1 MANASPHVTA
11 LRPRSIALVGPYR
24 AGKSTLFGEL
34 LAAAGAARAVPDERG
49 DSVGAET
56 RLAHCTY
63 LGDHWSILDCSGS
76 VEFAFAEAAALA
88 VVDLA
93 VVVCEPAPSRALA
106 VAPVLRA
113 LDEAGQPHIIF
124 VNKIDTLEG
133 SVRETLAALQA
144 HSRRPL
150 VLRQVPLREGGRVTG
165 YADVVSERAYR
176 YLEGEA
182 SELVHMPAQA
192 EARREEGRDALIDVL
207 ADHHDALLEQV
218 IEGVRPSSGQVFERL
233 RADQA
238 SGAIVEVLF
247 GAAVH
252 GNGIR
257 RLWKTLRHDVP
268 FAADTASRLG
278 VAEAGEPLVQVFK
291 AVQAGHAGRLSYAR
305 IWRGAIEDGMSL
317 DGARLGGLFRMPS
330 GEAVR
335 TPRAETG
342 ELVLLGRLERG
353 ASGATL
359 SPSGSAPKLPFPVP
373 PPPVYALALAVQ
385 DPSDEVKL
393 SGVLQRMVDEDPSL
407 SVDSSPETG
416 ETVLRGQGEMHLR
429 SALERLARVYGLR
442 VQAARPRV
450 PFKQSIRRAVH
461 QHTRLKRQTGGH
473 GQFADVKLDIAP
485 RGRGEGF
492 LFVDRIAGGAVPRQ
506 YIPAVAAAAEAACEK
521 GPLGFPVID
530 VAVTLVDGGF
540 HSVDSSELA
549 FKNATRISMME
560 GLGKAD
566 PMLLEP
572 IDHVTLAVP
581 STFLANA
588 QHLVTT
594 RDGRILG
601 YGEKEG
607 WGGWDELTALIPEVE
622 LHDLIIKLRSQTLGL
637 GTYTTRFDHYAEA
650 RRAAPQPG

>member
-1 MANASPHVTA
+1 MSKASPHVTA

-24 AGKSTLFGEL
+24 TGKSTLFGEL
-34 LAAAGAARAVPDERG
+34 LVAAGAVPDGRG
-49 DSVGAET
+49 DSIGADT

-93 VVVCEPAPSRALA
+93 VVVCEPVPSRALA

-113 LDEAGQPHIIF
+113 LDEAGQPHFVF

-150 VLRQVPLREGGRVTG
+150 VLRQVPLRDGERVTG

-176 YLEGEA
+176 YVEGEA
-182 SELVHMPAQA
+182 SELVHMPAHA

-218 IEGVRPSSGQVFERL
+218 IEGVRPSSAQVFERL

-247 GAAVH
+247 GAAEH

-268 FAADTASRLG
+268 DAAQTASRRG
-278 VAEAGEPLVQVFK
+278 VSETGEPLAQVFK

-305 IWRGAIEDGMSL
+305 VWRGAIEDGMSL
-317 DGARLGGLFRMPS
+317 NGARLGGLFRVPS
-330 GEAVR
+330 GEPMRV
-335 TPRAETG
+335 PRAEMG
-342 ELVLLGRLERG
+342 ELVLLGRLER
-353 ASGATL
+353 AATGATL
-359 SPSGSAPKLPFPVP
+359 SPSGSAPKLPFPDP
-373 PPPVYALALAVQ
+373 PPPVYGLAIAVE

-407 SVDSSPETG
+407 SVDSHPETG

-442 VQAARPRV
+442 VNAARPRV

-540 HSVDSSELA
+540 HSVDSSEMA
-549 FKNATRISMME
+549 FKNATRIAMLE

-566 PMLLEP
+566 PMFLEP

-581 STFLANA
+581 STFLANV
-588 QHLVTT
+588 QHLVTA

-601 YGEKEG
+601 YEEKAG
-607 WGGWDELTALIPEVE
+607 WDGWDELTALMPEIE
-622 LHDLIIKLRSQTLGL
+622 LHDLIIELRSQTLGL
-637 GTYTTRFDHYAEA
+637 GTYTTRFDHYAES
-650 RRAAPQPG
+650 RRAAPHPS